1 MKQAKTDICMW
12 NDIWLDLKQKKV
24 ENLTSFF
31 FFFKKWHECRGAGF
45 QQLEYNTALCQG
57 CNDVQ
62 NPLVIYFLFLP
73 ACLCAC
79 VCYKAC
85 LFHVSVCSLPFFSF
99 FVGGGKKEH
108 KLLPNF
114 GVLCVCVLQCLQYLF
129 TSHFY
134 IYAVCLLF
142 RGGGGRGGGV
152 GDRNTCQ
159 TSQNPFQMY
168 APEQKRWLLSSGG
181 NWDHVPQLLQAKWC
195 QELALG
201 GPHPG
206 SPVHDAGGVLPG
218 SSRHGNSWV
227 GVYSQPQ
234 QPHHDCVP
242 HFAADLVLR
251 PLQRGAAT
259 SGCTHWSAG
268 WHPVG

>member
-1 MKQAKTDICMW
+1 MFEHHTCM
-12 NDIWLDLKQKKV
+12 
-24 ENLTSFF
+24 
-31 FFFKKWHECRGAGF
+31 
-45 QQLEYNTALCQG
+45 
-57 CNDVQ
+57 
-62 NPLVIYFLFLP
+62 
-73 ACLCAC
+73 C

-99 FVGGGKKEH
+99 FCGRRKKEQ

-114 GVLCVCVLQCLQYLF
+114 GVLCVCVTMFAVLVYF
-129 TSHFY
+129 TFLY
-134 IYAVCLLF
+134 ICSMSSF
-142 RGGGGRGGGV
+142 SGGGV

-168 APEQKRWLLSSGG
+168 VPEQKRWLLSSGG

-206 SPVHDAGGVLPG
+206 SPVHHAGGVLPG

-227 GVYSQPQ
+227 GVCSQPQ

-251 PLQRGAAT
+251 PLQWGAAT